1 MKSINKIILI
11 LTILLFGIVRM
22 GAAQNLVPNSAIS
35 ITWSGVD
42 SVTVTS
48 TAADTSDAFAWGFSY
63 YHSLQYYIA
72 GSSPN
77 VKIEIYTAMADD
89 ADMYQLAYTVTS
101 AGTVTGWHVAESIPV
116 AGTYYMKVVV
126 TGNSGNG
133 TARVKIKQYII
144 NLVR

>member
-1 MKSINKIILI
+1 MKKK
-11 LTILLFGIVRM
+11 ILLLAAIVFLAITQM
-22 GAAQNLVPNSAIS
+22 GMAQNLVPNSPIS

-42 SVTVTS
+42 SVTVS
-48 TAADTSDAFAWGFSY
+48 GTASATSDAFAWGFSY
-63 YHSLQYYIA
+63 YHSIQYYIA
-72 GSSPN
+72 GTSPN
-77 VKIEIYTAMADD
+77 VKIEIYTAMEDD
-89 ADMYQLAYTVTS
+89 ADMYKLAYTVTS

-116 AGTYYMKVVV
+116 AGTYYMKVKV